1 MEYDKQWWNEF
12 RRKTVEDI
20 LELTGKKND
29 DYTGSREESNPF
41 QNFDLSDEFGVDP
54 ITGVCIRMQD
64 KFQRAKAFA
73 KQGDLSLTSKGDTVD
88 DIFKDLIGY
97 SLIII
102 GMLERERSKQKSCY
116 THQSYDTT
124 IERTNHKENRK

>member
-54 ITGVCIRMQD
+54 IIGVCIRMQD

-73 KQGDLSLTSKGDTVD
+73 KQGDLSLTTKGDTVD
-88 DIFKDLIGY
+88 DIFKDIIGY

-102 GMLERERSKQKSCY
+102 GMLERDRSKS
-116 THQSYDTT
+116 
-124 IERTNHKENRK
+124 NL